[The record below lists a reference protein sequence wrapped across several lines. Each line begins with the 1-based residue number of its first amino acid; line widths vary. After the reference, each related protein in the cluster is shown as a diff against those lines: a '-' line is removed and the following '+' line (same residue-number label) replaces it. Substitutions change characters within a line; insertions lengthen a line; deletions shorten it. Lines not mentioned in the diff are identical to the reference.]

1 MNKPASLI
9 KIITVDFY
17 AWIAFLFPVLV
28 WGMYVLLLLF
38 ENVSPANSQ
47 IPVIY
52 GGVTVVAIL
61 VLIWR
66 VFTIRAVFNDGLEA
80 QAVISKVEFYRN
92 RGRIEY
98 TYTHQG
104 QSYTSGNSVIKTKST
119 KGIKI
124 DERVIV
130 IVDRNHPKRAFIRDL
145 YV

>member
-17 AWIAFLFPVLV
+17 AWMAFLFPILI
-28 WGMYVLLLLF
+28 WGVYILLLLF
-38 ENVSPANSQ
+38 ENISPDNTQ
-47 IPVIY
+47 LPIIY
-52 GGVTVVAIL
+52 TGITVVAIL

-66 VFTIRAVFNDGLEA
+66 VLTIRAVFNHGLEI
-80 QAVISKVEFYRN
+80 QAIISKVGFYRN

-98 TYTHQG
+98 GYTHQG

-119 KGIKI
+119 QKI
-124 DERVIV
+124 QTDERVIV
-130 IVDRNHPKRAFIRDL
+130 MVDRNHPKRAFIRDL